1 MEQRIILDP
10 ALGLSPTQLAAAW
23 NANPTTATH
32 GLAQVRATPPGH
44 FMGAND
50 LGYLII
56 GGLSGISL
64 NLLSSY
70 LYDLIK
76 AALAGNNKAAPSKIT
91 LQQIDQ
97 SDGSKITV
105 VTVE

>member
-1 MEQRIILDP
+1 MEQKIVLHP
-10 ALGLSPTQLAAAW
+10 ALGLSPAQLAAAW
-23 NANPTTATH
+23 NANPTTAAH
-32 GLAQVRATPPGH
+32 GLAQVAAAPPGH
-44 FMGAND
+44 FMDPDG
-50 LGYLII
+50 LSYLII
-56 GGLSGISL
+56 SGLSGISL

-76 AALAGNNKAAPSKIT
+76 AALAGNHKAAPSKIT

-97 SDGSKITV
+97 TDGSKITI